1 MGSAEAGDLS
11 WTMSVITDAI
21 LLAAFAAQ
29 GSWGCDGRVRGQR
42 TTVVFRPLGSRD
54 TSRATKQKGE
64 GRGNLEVIGA
74 GHERT
79 GTRSLKEALE
89 ILGFGPCYHVEEL
102 LAHPERVQGWQRAT
116 AGEPV
121 DWEALLAGYRSAVDF
136 PVYPL
141 YRPLM
146 ERYPE
151 AKVILTV
158 RDPEA
163 W

>member
-1 MGSAEAGDLS
+1 
-11 WTMSVITDAI
+11 
-21 LLAAFAAQ
+21 
-29 GSWGCDGRVRGQR
+29 
-42 TTVVFRPLGSRD
+42 
-54 TSRATKQKGE
+54 
-64 GRGNLEVIGA
+64 VIGA
-74 GHERT
+74 GHGRT

-121 DWEALLAGYRSAVDF
+121 DWKALLAGYRSAVDF

-151 AKVILTV
+151 AKVILTA

-163 W
+163 